1 MSGSVI
7 LTFPAEASHV
17 SLARSVAATMS
28 ARADLPLD
36 QLEDVR
42 LAVDEA
48 VSQLIADA
56 VPGSDV
62 TLAFLP
68 TGTGLAITASAPSRS
83 AAVPS
88 TGTFSWVVLSA
99 LVDEAAA
106 SVDGGVLTL
115 RLRVVRDVSID
126 A

>member
-1 MSGSVI
+1 MSNAVV

-48 VSQLIADA
+48 ASQLIADA
-56 VPGSDV
+56 IAGSDV
-62 TLAFLP
+62 TLAFVL
-68 TGTGLAITASAPSRS
+68 TEDGLEITASAPSRS
-83 AAVPS
+83 GAVPS
-88 TGTFSWVVLSA
+88 TGTFSWVVLTA
-99 LVDEAAA
+99 LVDDAGA
-106 SVDGGVLTL
+106 SVDAGVLTL
-115 RLRVVRDVSID
+115 RLRVVRDVAID

>member
-1 MSGSVI
+1 MSDVVT

-17 SLARSVAATMS
+17 SLARSVAATMA

-36 QLEDVR
+36 QLEDLR

-48 VSQLIADA
+48 ASQLIIDAPEGADI
-56 VPGSDV
+56 
-62 TLAFLP
+62 TLTFRL
-68 TGTGLAITASAPSRS
+68 TDEGLAITVAAPSRS
-83 AAVPS
+83 GHVPS

-99 LVDEAAA
+99 LVAQADAAVA
-106 SVDGGVLTL
+106 DGVLTL
-115 RLRVVRDVSID
+115 QLRVVRDIAID